1 MRALDETETRTMFTK
16 LASYTGASLS
26 NLIAPPAEGTAVTER
41 MVFRLVK
48 DRVFYLPE
56 RIANFAT
63 SIPRDSL
70 LTAGTMIGKF
80 TKTGKFRLN
89 MSSLSIIAPHA
100 RVKCWV
106 KSNGEMP
113 ILYGSNVLK
122 AHVARWSEDAPEHS
136 GCVIFNQ
143 NDTPLGFGV
152 TARSTAEMRKLEPTA
167 VVVFAQA
174 DVGMYLRDEDTMFTT

>member
-1 MRALDETETRTMFTK
+1 MLSSPPTYRGRFLDIFLSASTTSRIQLSHFISLQSVLSIALPVKMRALDETETRTMFTK

-26 NLIAPPAEGTAVTER
+26 NLIAPPAEGSATTER

-106 KSNGEMP
+106 KSNGE
-113 ILYGSNVLK
+113 
-122 AHVARWSEDAPEHS
+122 
-136 GCVIFNQ
+136 
-143 NDTPLGFGV
+143 
-152 TARSTAEMRKLEPTA
+152 
-167 VVVFAQA
+167 
-174 DVGMYLRDEDTMFTT
+174 